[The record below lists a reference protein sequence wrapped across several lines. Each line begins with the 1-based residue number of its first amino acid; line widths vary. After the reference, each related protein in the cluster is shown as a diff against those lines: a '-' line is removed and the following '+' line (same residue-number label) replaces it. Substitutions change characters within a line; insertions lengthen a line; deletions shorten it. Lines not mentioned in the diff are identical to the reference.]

1 MTVVT
6 CRPNRVAFAT
16 LCLSLF
22 FSPQSARAQAMERDT
37 VDVFFLG
44 NSYVYYN
51 NLADQLARISESLPG
66 PVLRTSHHLHGGYS
80 LRRHLEDGHLPSAL
94 ETKAPDG
101 DNWDVVIVQEHSRLG
116 VPYADDEAGVLG
128 DRAPFLQ
135 SAAEVA
141 DMVSEIGAEMLLYM
155 TWAKESFPG
164 QTGALARAYAEA
176 GIQHD
181 AGVAPVGLAWD
192 HVRSER
198 PDIVL
203 FHPDGS
209 HPSPAGTYLA
219 ACILYAELTG
229 QRPLGASAELY
240 GVEMRTPGVVVS
252 HDPIPLVRLD
262 PEMASYLQDVAWQLT
277 RRSPPQGSRI
287 WFARS
292 SNPTIPTQRGTPPR
306 GIFSLNH

>member
-6 CRPNRVAFAT
+6 CRSIRVALAA

-22 FSPQSARAQAMERDT
+22 VTPAFAQAQPTERDT
-37 VDVFFLG
+37 LDVFFLG

-94 ETKAPDG
+94 EAKAPDG
-101 DNWDVVIVQEHSRLG
+101 DNWDVVIVQEQSRLG

-176 GIQHD
+176 GIQHG

-219 ACILYAELTG
+219 ACIFYAELTG
-229 QRPLGASAELY
+229 QAPLGASTELY
-240 GVEMRTPGVVVS
+240 GVEMRTPGIVVS
-252 HDPIPLVRLD
+252 HAPTPLVRLTA
-262 PEMASYLQDVAWQLT
+262 EMATYLQSVAWQVVQT
-277 RRSPPQGSRI
+277 D
-287 WFARS
+287 WE
-292 SNPTIPTQRGTPPR
+292 
-306 GIFSLNH
+306 